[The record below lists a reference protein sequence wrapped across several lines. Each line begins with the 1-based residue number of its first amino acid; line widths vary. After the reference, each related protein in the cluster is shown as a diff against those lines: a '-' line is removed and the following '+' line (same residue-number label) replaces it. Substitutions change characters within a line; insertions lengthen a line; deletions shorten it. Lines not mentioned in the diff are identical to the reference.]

1 MPAPSADIR
10 GTEPEPNHL
19 PGSKPTPDVRAG
31 KQGHEAAVTPA
42 RLRFRAVMMTALS
55 FIRGVLPLVF
65 ASGAGAASRTSIGFV
80 VLGGMVATTVVGVV
94 FIPVLYYVV
103 ERVVGRRGGSGRA
116 GSGRS
121 GLTAGR
127 R

>member
-10 GTEPEPNHL
+10 GTEPEPNRL
-19 PGSKPTPDVRAG
+19 PGSKPTPDVGAG

-65 ASGAGAASRTSIGFV
+65 ASGAGAASRISIGFV
-80 VLGGMVATTVVGVV
+80 VLGGMVAATVVV
-94 FIPVLYYVV
+94 FLPVLYYVV
-103 ERVVGRRGGSGRA
+103 ERVGGGGSRGGLSGK
-116 GSGRS
+116 
-121 GLTAGR
+121 
-127 R
+127 